1 MIPEFSAQLP
11 GRLALS
17 LPFSRSIGGGNPKF
31 CLGHVKLEMPNSHPG
46 RDEFMSLEFR
56 GEI

>member
-1 MIPEFSAQLP
+1 MIPEFRAQLP

-17 LPFSRSIGGGNPKF
+17 LPFSRSIGGENLKF
-31 CLGHVKLEMPNSHPG
+31 CLGHVKLEMPNSHSG
-46 RDEFMSLEFR
+46 RDEFMSLEFG